1 MSVDTRGRRAA
12 QDLIRTAEQRAPCPL
27 STGCA
32 AATATAPSDGPVWPS
47 PP

>member
-12 QDLIRTAEQRAPCPL
+12 QDLIRTAEQR
-27 STGCA
+27 
-32 AATATAPSDGPVWPS
+32 GPVPALDRLRRRHRHRTLGRAGLPS